1 LEVKEKDNLE
11 KLEMYQDRLPLLD
24 CRKGFVK
31 LWIIFK
37 ILCEEIIY
45 SPIFDNTATIVILA
59 NSMIMI
65 ISSSGSTPDW
75 TYYTDRIFQTFYT
88 SEVILKMV
96 G

>member
-1 LEVKEKDNLE
+1 MEVKEKDDLE

-31 LWIIFK
+31 LWIIFR

-45 SPIFDNTATIVILA
+45 SPMFDNTATIVILA

-65 ISSSGSTPDW
+65 ISSSGTTPDW
-75 TYYTDRIFQTFYT
+75 TYYTDRIF
-88 SEVILKMV
+88 
-96 G
+96 

>member
-1 LEVKEKDNLE
+1 MEKNSEILEVKEKDNLE

-24 CRKGFVK
+24 CRKGIVK

-37 ILCEEIIY
+37 LLCEEIID

-65 ISSSGSTPDW
+65 ISSSGRRSCTVVCFD
-75 TYYTDRIFQTFYT
+75 
-88 SEVILKMV
+88 EVTGK
-96 G
+96 